1 LQRKG
6 PRDNSPA
13 RHIEPDNDF
22 DGPPPG
28 FVPTPAR
35 PLPPTTAWNA
45 AFACNLE
52 HALTFPDLSQ
62 RAPDISRLDDR
73 DGALAHALV
82 DAAVRRWNTIGYLC
96 GSALGRPW
104 RRLEPGIQA
113 ALVTAAGA
121 MMFLDRIPPWAA
133 VNEAVGWTKKAITP
147 AASGLVNAC
156 LRRMAEVVFTQPTE
170 VGGMP
175 GRNTIEAYSF
185 ARDEIPLADGR
196 ALKLHAPLLPEDDL
210 LRLAIV
216 SSHPSD
222 LLAGWRTAFGLDH
235 TRELALHGIMLPSV
249 TLCTRYAS
257 SATPLDTNSLTPH
270 RDPGHH
276 VFIGEPGTLRNVL
289 ARPDIWVQDAAST
302 KAIAS
307 VAKLSPRVIVDL
319 CAGQGTKTKQLA
331 MQFPSATILATD
343 TDAARLAILRTTH
356 AGNPSVRVIDIE
368 SVERESYALGNADLV
383 LLDVP
388 CSNTGVLP
396 RRPEAK
402 YRTTPNAPGSTT
414 NPTTFN
420 TAPNTPT
427 SSPRPSAPLRPSA
440 TPSPDQLT
448 RLIAIQREILRR
460 GTRLL
465 NPTGTLLYS
474 TCSLEHAENEHQVA
488 WAADNLNLTLVS
500 DDRTFP
506 TGTPG
511 EGPTRYRDGAY
522 SAVMRK
528 K

>member
-1 LQRKG
+1 MQRKG

-52 HALTFPDLSQ
+52 HALSFPDLSQ

-104 RRLEPGIQA
+104 RRLEPGIQS

-156 LRRMAEVVFTQPTE
+156 LRRIAEVVFTQPTE

-175 GRNTIEAYSF
+175 GRNTIETYSF

-196 ALKLHAPLLPEDDL
+196 ALKLHAPLLPEDDQ

-216 SSHPSD
+216 TSHPSD
-222 LLAGWRTAFGLDH
+222 LLAGWRAALGFDH

-257 SATPLDTNSLTPH
+257 PSTPLDLNALTPH
-270 RDPGHH
+270 RDAGHH

-307 VAKLSPRVIVDL
+307 VSKLSPRVIIDL

-331 MQFPSATILATD
+331 MQFPAATILATD
-343 TDAARLAILRTTH
+343 TDESRLAVLRTTH
-356 AGNPSVRVIDIE
+356 AGNPNVRVIDIE

-402 YRTTPNAPGSTT
+402 YRTAATNVSTT
-414 NPTTFN
+414 TI
-420 TAPNTPT
+420 
-427 SSPRPSAPLRPSA
+427 SSA
-440 TPSPDQLT
+440 TGTGTDQLT
-448 RLIAIQREILRR
+448 RLTTIQREILRR

-465 NPTGTLLYS
+465 NATGTLLYS
-474 TCSLEHAENEHQVA
+474 TCSLEHAENEHQAA
-488 WAADNLNLTLVS
+488 WACEHLSLTLLS

-528 K
+528 KESA